1 MNTTRFNNDSD
12 ISFYCSCGCCCG
24 GSVTSSAINSI
35 PVQLLSRFHSI
46 QFLTS
51 IPEESVHFHLI
62 LHNSTQFHEK
72 LVILHTPRV
81 LHINFIYY
89 SFTPHN
95 LPCIWKFFLCSKI
108 FALTSQVWE
117 LVWRY
122 RIPLY
127 SSNSIPLLSN
137 AGTNSFPFT
146 QLNGTFHVIPNLHFQ
161 FPVAA

>member
-1 MNTTRFNNDSD
+1 MNTTRFNIDSD
-12 ISFYCSCGCCCG
+12 ISFVVVIAVVVVVVAM

-81 LHINFIYY
+81 LHIY

-95 LPCIWKFFLCSKI
+95 LTMHLEIFFVL
-108 FALTSQVWE
+108 
-117 LVWRY
+117 
-122 RIPLY
+122 
-127 SSNSIPLLSN
+127 
-137 AGTNSFPFT
+137 
-146 QLNGTFHVIPNLHFQ
+146 
-161 FPVAA
+161 